1 MYSITIYIYGNSLNN
16 ILKEC
21 IRFINNMNT
30 YIHTYI
36 HTYIRRTKYDKK
48 VEEHFVNLPI
58 SINLRNLP

>member
-1 MYSITIYIYGNSLNN
+1 MYN
-16 ILKEC
+16 IHKQYE
-21 IRFINNMNT
+21 
-30 YIHTYI
+30 YIHTYV